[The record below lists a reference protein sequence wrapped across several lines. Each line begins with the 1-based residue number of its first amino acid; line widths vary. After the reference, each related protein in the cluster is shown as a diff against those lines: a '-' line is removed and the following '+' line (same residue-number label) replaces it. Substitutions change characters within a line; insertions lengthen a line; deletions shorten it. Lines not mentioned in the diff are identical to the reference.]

1 MEPVL
6 FVTGHVPPERVGA
19 FAALHER
26 EGVEVALFGGRALH
40 ALAGE
45 RELPFP
51 HRHVT
56 QRDVRRLAASG
67 DYRAVIGSTGGR
79 VALPGAYRGARA
91 AGVPFV
97 LWASLWAHPRSLAG
111 AAGYLPLRRI
121 YRGADAVVTYGP
133 HVSAYVRAKGARNVH
148 EAPQAV
154 DNAFWSA
161 PPTADERRAGFQ
173 ALFVGRP
180 DKQKGLGY
188 LLEAWNAARP
198 KDAVLV
204 LAGPDMTRYSRVDL
218 VPTGV
223 LAPEALR
230 NFYAAADVL
239 CVPSVPTR
247 TVRETWGLAVNEAF
261 NQATPV
267 IATDAVGAAAGGL
280 VRDGENGFLVPA
292 KDPDALA
299 AALRRLVP
307 EPRLRERM
315 GAAGRER
322 VSTYTFEAWA
332 EGFSAALRSMGAGGG
347 EPQLRARPARLQSDE
362 R

>member
-1 MEPVL
+1 MKPAL
-6 FVTGHVPPERVGA
+6 FVTGHAPPERVGA

-26 EGVEVALFGGRALH
+26 EDVEFALFGGRVLH
-40 ALAGE
+40 ATEGE
-45 RELPFP
+45 ATLPFP
-51 HRHVT
+51 HRQVG
-56 QRDVRRLAASG
+56 QGGIRALAQSG

-91 AGVPFV
+91 AGIPFV
-97 LWASLWAHPRSLAG
+97 LWASLWAHPRSPAG
-111 AAGYLPLRRI
+111 VAGYLPLRRI

-133 HVSAYVRAKGARNVH
+133 HVSAYVRGKGATNVH

-154 DNAFWSA
+154 DNAFWSQPA
-161 PPTADERRAGFQ
+161 TEDERRSGFQ

-180 DKQKGLGY
+180 DKQKGLRY

-198 KDAVLV
+198 RDAALVLV
-204 LAGPDMTRYSRVDL
+204 GPELTRYSRVDL

-223 LAPEALR
+223 LKPAALR

-247 TVRETWGLAVNEAF
+247 TVRETWGLVINEAM
-261 NQATPV
+261 NQATPI

-280 VRDGENGFLVPA
+280 VRDGKTGLVVPA
-292 KDPDALA
+292 KDAGALA
-299 AALRRLVP
+299 GALRRVA
-307 EPRLRERM
+307 ENRALRRKLGEGGRAEVQKHTFAAW
-315 GAAGRER
+315 AAGFSEALASIAVSRE
-322 VSTYTFEAWA
+322 
-332 EGFSAALRSMGAGGG
+332 M
-347 EPQLRARPARLQSDE
+347 E

>member
-1 MEPVL
+1 MESVL

-40 ALAGE
+40 AVAGE

-56 QRDVRRLAASG
+56 QRDVRRLAATG
-67 DYRAVIGSTGGR
+67 DYRAVVGSTGGR
-79 VALPGAYRGARA
+79 IALPGAYRGARA
-91 AGVPFV
+91 AGVPFL
-97 LWASLWAHPRSLAG
+97 LWTSLWAHPRSPAG

-121 YRGADAVVTYGP
+121 YRSADAVVTYGP

-161 PPTADERRAGFQ
+161 PPTADERRAAFQ

-188 LLEAWNAARP
+188 LLEGWTAARP
-198 KDAVLV
+198 KDAALV
-204 LAGPDMTRYSRVDL
+204 LAGPEMTRFSRVDL

-223 LAPEALR
+223 LEPAALR
-230 NFYAAADVL
+230 NFYAAVDVL

-247 TVRETWGLAVNEAF
+247 TVRETWGMAVNEAF

-280 VRDGENGFLVPA
+280 VRDGENGFVVPA
-292 KDPDALA
+292 KDPRALA
-299 AALRRLVP
+299 DALRRLVRDP
-307 EPRLRERM
+307 GLRGRL
-315 GAAGRER
+315 GSAGRER
-322 VSTYTFEAWA
+322 VAAYTFEAWA
-332 EGFSAALRSMGAGGG
+332 AGFTAALRTAGADR
-347 EPQLRARPARLQSDE
+347 PQLPRRPARLESDE

>member
-1 MEPVL
+1 MKPVL
-6 FVTGHVPPERVGA
+6 FVTGHAPPERVGA
-19 FAALHER
+19 FQALHER
-26 EGVEVALFGGRALH
+26 EGIELALFGGRSLH
-40 ALAGE
+40 GSEGE
-45 RELPFP
+45 RALPVP
-51 HRHVT
+51 VNWVA
-56 QRDVRRLAASG
+56 QREVRALAASG
-67 DYRAVIGSTGGR
+67 DYRAVVGSTGGR
-79 VALPGAYRGARA
+79 IALPGAYRGARA

-97 LWASLWAHPRSLAG
+97 LWTSLWAHPRSLAG

-121 YRGADAVVTYGP
+121 YRNADAVVTYGP
-133 HVSAYVRAKGARNVH
+133 HVSDYVRAKGARNVH

-161 PPTADERRAGFQ
+161 PPTNDERRAAFQ

-180 DKQKGLGY
+180 DKQKGLGD

-204 LAGPDMTRYSRVDL
+204 LAGPEMTRYSRVDL

-223 LAPEALR
+223 LGPAALR

-280 VRDGENGFLVPA
+280 VRDGENGFVVPA

-299 AALRRLVP
+299 RSLRRLVR

-322 VSTYTFEAWA
+322 VSAYTFEAWA
-332 EGFSAALRSMGAGGG
+332 EGLSAALRSVGAGGG

>member
-1 MEPVL
+1 
-6 FVTGHVPPERVGA
+6 
-19 FAALHER
+19 
-26 EGVEVALFGGRALH
+26 
-40 ALAGE
+40 
-45 RELPFP
+45 
-51 HRHVT
+51 
-56 QRDVRRLAASG
+56 
-67 DYRAVIGSTGGR
+67 
-79 VALPGAYRGARA
+79 
-91 AGVPFV
+91 VPFV
-97 LWASLWAHPRSLAG
+97 LWTSLWAHPRSLAG

-161 PPTADERRAGFQ
+161 PPTADERRANFQ

-198 KDAVLV
+198 RDGALV
-204 LAGPDMTRYSRVDL
+204 LAGPDMTRWSRVDL
-218 VPTGV
+218 VPTGT

-247 TVRETWGLAVNEAF
+247 TVRETWGLAVNEAM

-280 VRDGENGFLVPA
+280 VRDAENGFVVPA
-292 KDPDALA
+292 KDPKALA
-299 AALRRLVP
+299 EALRRLIG
-307 EPRLRERM
+307 ESDLRARLGE
-315 GAAGRER
+315 AGRAAVR
-322 VSTYTFEAWA
+322 DYTFDAWA
-332 EGFSAALRSMGAGGG
+332 RGFSAALASIGESRGG
-347 EPQLRARPARLQSDE
+347 ER
-362 R
+362 

>member
-1 MEPVL
+1 MKPVL
-6 FVTGHVPPERVGA
+6 FVTGHAPPERVGA

-26 EGVEVALFGGRALH
+26 EDVEFALFGGRELH
-40 ALAGE
+40 GTTGADA
-45 RELPFP
+45 LPFP
-51 HRHVT
+51 HRWVG
-56 QRDVRRLAASG
+56 QGEVRRLVQSG

-79 VALPGAYRGARA
+79 VALPGGYRGARA

-97 LWASLWAHPRSLAG
+97 LWASLWAHPRSPAG

-133 HVSAYVRAKGARNVH
+133 HVSAYVRSKGATNVH

-154 DNAFWSA
+154 DNAFWSQPA
-161 PPTADERRAGFQ
+161 TEDERRAGFQ

-180 DKQKGLGY
+180 DKQKGLRY

-198 KDAVLV
+198 RDAALILV
-204 LAGPDMTRYSRVDL
+204 GPELTRYSRVDL

-223 LAPEALR
+223 LEPAALR

-247 TVRETWGLAVNEAF
+247 TVRETWGLAINEAM
-261 NQATPV
+261 NQATPI

-280 VRDGENGFLVPA
+280 VRDRETGLVVPA
-292 KDPDALA
+292 KDAGALTG
-299 AALRRLVP
+299 ALRRLAQN
-307 EPRLRERM
+307 RALRAELGEAGRAEVQKHTFAAW
-315 GAAGRER
+315 AAGFSGALASIAVSRE
-322 VSTYTFEAWA
+322 V
-332 EGFSAALRSMGAGGG
+332 
-347 EPQLRARPARLQSDE
+347 E

>member
-1 MEPVL
+1 MESVL
-6 FVTGHVPPERVGA
+6 FVTGHVPPERVGG

-56 QRDVRRLAASG
+56 QRDVRRLAATG
-67 DYRAVIGSTGGR
+67 DYRAVVASTGGR

-91 AGVPFV
+91 AGLPFV
-97 LWASLWAHPRSLAG
+97 LWPSLWAHPRSLAG
-111 AAGYLPLRRI
+111 AAGYVPLRRI

-133 HVSAYVRAKGARNVH
+133 HVSAYVRRKGAHNVH

-154 DNAFWSA
+154 DNAFWSEPA
-161 PPTADERRAGFQ
+161 TSDERRGAFQ

-188 LLEAWNAARP
+188 LLEAWNQARP
-198 KDAVLV
+198 ADAALI
-204 LAGPDMTRYSRVDL
+204 LAGPEMGRFTRGDL
-218 VPTGV
+218 VPVGT
-223 LAPEALR
+223 LDPPALR

-239 CVPSVPTR
+239 CIPSVPTR
-247 TVRETWGLAVNEAF
+247 TVRETWGLAVNEAM
-261 NQATPV
+261 NQRTPI

-280 VRDGENGFLVPA
+280 VRDGETGLVVPA
-292 KDPDALA
+292 GDRDALA
-299 AALRRLVP
+299 SGLRRL
-307 EPRLRERM
+307 
-315 GAAGRER
+315 A
-322 VSTYTFEAWA
+322 
-332 EGFSAALRSMGAGGG
+332 
-347 EPQLRARPARLQSDE
+347 
-362 R
+362 

>member
-1 MEPVL
+1 MESVL

-26 EGVEVALFGGRALH
+26 EGVEVALFGGQALH

-67 DYRAVIGSTGGR
+67 DYRAVIGPPRGG

-111 AAGYLPLRRI
+111 PAGYLPLRRI
-121 YRGADAVVTYGP
+121 YRGADAVVPYGP
-133 HVSAYVRAKGARNVH
+133 PVSAYVRAKGAVNVH

-154 DNAFWSA
+154 DNAFWA
-161 PPTADERRAGFQ
+161 AAPTADERRAAFQ

-198 KDAVLV
+198 KDAALV
-204 LAGPDMTRYSRVDL
+204 LAGPEMTRFSRVDL

-223 LAPEALR
+223 LQPVALR

-239 CVPSVPTR
+239 CAPSVPTR
-247 TVRETWGLAVNEAF
+247 TVRETWGMAVNEAF

-267 IATDAVGAAAGGL
+267 VATEAVGAAAGGL
-280 VRDGENGFLVPA
+280 VRDGENGFVVPA

-299 AALRRLVP
+299 GALGRLV
-307 EPRLRERM
+307 RDQGLREAL
-315 GAAGRER
+315 GAAARER
-322 VSTYTFEAWA
+322 VGAYTFEGWA
-332 EGFSAALRSMGAGGG
+332 EGFSAALRTVGAGQA
-347 EPQLRARPARLQSDE
+347 QLPRRPPRLQFDE

>member
-1 MEPVL
+1 VKPVL
-6 FVTGHVPPERVGA
+6 FVTGHAPPERVGA
-19 FAALHER
+19 FAALAER
-26 EGVEVALFGGRALH
+26 EDVVFALFGGRSLH
-40 ALAGE
+40 GAEGE
-45 RELPFP
+45 RDLPF
-51 HRHVT
+51 RALEVG
-56 QRDVRRLAASG
+56 QGEVRRLAQSG

-154 DNAFWSA
+154 DNAFWGQ
-161 PPTADERRAGFQ
+161 PPTEDERRASFQ
-173 ALFVGRP
+173 ALFVGRA

-188 LLEAWNAARP
+188 LLEAWNAVRP
-198 KDAVLV
+198 RDAALVLV
-204 LAGPDMTRYSRVDL
+204 GPGLTRYSRVDL

-223 LAPEALR
+223 VESVALR

-239 CVPSVPTR
+239 CVPSIPTR
-247 TVRETWGLAVNEAF
+247 TVRETWGLAVNEAM
-261 NQATPV
+261 NQATPI

-280 VRDGENGFLVPA
+280 VRDGETGLVVPA
-292 KDPDALA
+292 KDAQALA
-299 AALRRLVP
+299 GALRRVVQN
-307 EPRLRERM
+307 RALRAEL
-315 GAAGRER
+315 GAGGQAAVRK
-322 VSTYTFEAWA
+322 YTFSAWA
-332 EGFSAALRSMGAGGG
+332 GGFSAALHSIDVSR
-347 EPQLRARPARLQSDE
+347 ELE

>member
-1 MEPVL
+1 MESVL

-40 ALAGE
+40 AVAGE

-67 DYRAVIGSTGGR
+67 DYRAVVGSTGGR
-79 VALPGAYRGARA
+79 IALPGAYRGAHA

-97 LWASLWAHPRSLAG
+97 LWSSLWAHPRSLAG

-121 YRGADAVVTYGP
+121 YRNADAVVTYGP
-133 HVSAYVRAKGARNVH
+133 HVSAYVKRHGAGNVF

-161 PPTADERRAGFQ
+161 PATQDERRAPFQ

-180 DKQKGLGY
+180 DRQKGLAT

-198 KDAVLV
+198 SDGALV
-204 LAGPDMTRYSRVDL
+204 LAGPGMGRYTRADL
-218 VPTGV
+218 VPVGT
-223 LAPEALR
+223 LDPPALR

-247 TVRETWGLAVNEAF
+247 TVRETWGLAVTEAM
-261 NQATPV
+261 NQRTP
-267 IATDAVGAAAGGL
+267 ITATDAVGAAAGGL
-280 VRDGENGFLVPA
+280 VRDGETGLVVPA
-292 KDPDALA
+292 GDRDALA
-299 AALRRLVP
+299 SGLRRL
-307 EPRLRERM
+307 
-315 GAAGRER
+315 AHDAQ
-322 VSTYTFEAWA
+322 
-332 EGFSAALRSMGAGGG
+332 LRSELA
-347 EPQLRARPARLQSDE
+347 ENAHAA
-362 R
+362 

>member
-1 MEPVL
+1 MKPVL
-6 FVTGHVPPERVGA
+6 FVTGHAPPERVGA
-19 FAALHER
+19 FSALHER
-26 EGVEVALFGGRALH
+26 EGVEFALFGGRALH
-40 ALAGE
+40 ATEGE
-45 RELPFP
+45 ATLSFP
-51 HRHVT
+51 HRHVG
-56 QRDVRRLAASG
+56 QGAIRALAQSG

-111 AAGYLPLRRI
+111 AAGYLALRRI

-133 HVSAYVRAKGARNVH
+133 HVSAYVRAKGAVNVH

-154 DNAFWSA
+154 DNAFWAA
-161 PPTADERRAGFQ
+161 PATADERRAAFQ

-180 DKQKGLGY
+180 DKQKGLRY
-188 LLEAWNAARP
+188 LLEAWNTARP
-198 KDAVLV
+198 RDSALILV
-204 LAGPDMTRYSRVDL
+204 GPSLTRYSRADL

-223 LAPEALR
+223 LSPAQLR

-247 TVRETWGLAVNEAF
+247 TVRETWGLTVNEAM
-261 NQATPV
+261 NQATPI

-280 VRDGENGFLVPA
+280 VRDGETGLVVPA
-292 KDPDALA
+292 GDATALA
-299 AALRRLVP
+299 GALRRLV
-307 EPRLRERM
+307 ENRALRAEL
-315 GAAGRER
+315 GAGGQAA
-322 VSTYTFEAWA
+322 VQKQTFAAWA
-332 EGFSAALRSMGAGGG
+332 AGFSAALASIALSR
-347 EPQLRARPARLQSDE
+347 EVE

>member
-1 MEPVL
+1 MKPVL
-6 FVTGHVPPERVGA
+6 FVTGYAPPERVGA
-19 FAALHER
+19 FTALHER
-26 EGVEVALFGGRALH
+26 EGVEFALFGGHALH
-40 ALAGE
+40 ATAGAAT
-45 RELPFP
+45 LPFP
-51 HRHVT
+51 HHSIG
-56 QRDVRRLAASG
+56 QGEVRRLAGSG

-133 HVSAYVRAKGARNVH
+133 HVSAYVRGKGATNVH

-154 DNAFWSA
+154 DNAFWSQPA
-161 PPTADERRAGFQ
+161 TQDERRAGFQ

-180 DKQKGLGY
+180 DKQKGLRY
-188 LLEAWNAARP
+188 LLEGWNSARP
-198 KDAVLV
+198 RDSALILV
-204 LAGPDMTRYSRVDL
+204 GPELTRYSRVDL

-223 LAPEALR
+223 LEPAMLR

-247 TVRETWGLAVNEAF
+247 TVLETWGMAVNEAM
-261 NQATPV
+261 NQGTPI

-280 VRDGENGFLVPA
+280 VRDGETGLVVPA
-292 KDPDALA
+292 KDARALA
-299 AALRRLVP
+299 GALRRLGQSRALNTQLA
-307 EPRLRERM
+307 E
-315 GAAGRER
+315 GGRAQ
-322 VSTYTFEAWA
+322 VQKYTFSAWA
-332 EGFSAALRSMGAGGG
+332 GGFSAALASIGVGR
-347 EPQLRARPARLQSDE
+347 EE

>member
-1 MEPVL
+1 VKPVL
-6 FVTGHVPPERVGA
+6 FVTGHAPPERVGA
-19 FAALHER
+19 FQALHER
-26 EGVEVALFGGRALH
+26 EGIELALFGGRSLH
-40 ALAGE
+40 GSEGE
-45 RELPFP
+45 RALPVP
-51 HRHVT
+51 VKRVA
-56 QRDVRRLAASG
+56 QRDVRALAASG
-67 DYRAVIGSTGGR
+67 NYRAVVGSTGGR

-97 LWASLWAHPRSLAG
+97 LWTSLWAHPRSLAG

-121 YRGADAVVTYGP
+121 YRNADAVVTYGP
-133 HVSAYVRAKGARNVH
+133 HVSDYVRAKGARNVH

-154 DNAFWSA
+154 DNPFWSTPA
-161 PPTADERRAGFQ
+161 TADERRAAFQ

-198 KDAVLV
+198 KDAALV
-204 LAGPDMTRYSRVDL
+204 LAGPEMTRFSRVDL

-223 LAPEALR
+223 LEPAALR

-280 VRDGENGFLVPA
+280 VRDGENGFVVPA
-292 KDPDALA
+292 KDPDALGR
-299 AALRRLVP
+299 ALRRLVRDP
-307 EPRLRERM
+307 DLRQRL
-315 GAAGRER
+315 GTAGRER
-322 VSTYTFEAWA
+322 VGAYTFEAWA
-332 EGFSAALRSMGAGGG
+332 AGFTAALHTVGADG
-347 EPQLRARPARLQSDE
+347 PQLPRRPARLRSDE

>member
-1 MEPVL
+1 MESVL
-6 FVTGHVPPERVGA
+6 FVTGHVPPERVGG

-56 QRDVRRLAASG
+56 QRDVRRLAATG
-67 DYRAVIGSTGGR
+67 DYRAVVASTGGR

-91 AGVPFV
+91 AGLPFV
-97 LWASLWAHPRSLAG
+97 LWTSLWAHPRSLAG

-121 YRGADAVVTYGP
+121 YRGADAVVTYGA

-154 DNAFWSA
+154 DDAFWSA

-204 LAGPDMTRYSRVDL
+204 LAGPEMTRYSRVDL

-223 LAPEALR
+223 LEPPALR

-247 TVRETWGLAVNEAF
+247 TVRETWGLIVNEAM
-261 NQATPV
+261 NQATPI

-280 VRDGENGFLVPA
+280 VQNDANGLVVPA
-292 KDPDALA
+292 KEPDALA
-299 AALRRLVP
+299 AAIRKL
-307 EPRLRERM
+307 
-315 GAAGRER
+315 A
-322 VSTYTFEAWA
+322 
-332 EGFSAALRSMGAGGG
+332 
-347 EPQLRARPARLQSDE
+347 
-362 R
+362 

>member
-1 MEPVL
+1 MKPVL
-6 FVTGHVPPERVGA
+6 FVTGHAPPERVGA

-26 EGVEVALFGGRALH
+26 EDVEFALFGGRALH
-40 ALAGE
+40 GATGADA
-45 RELPFP
+45 LPFP
-51 HRHVT
+51 HRWVG
-56 QRDVRRLAASG
+56 QGEVRRLVQSG
-67 DYRAVIGSTGGR
+67 DFRAVIGSTGGR
-79 VALPGAYRGARA
+79 VALPSGYRGARA

-97 LWASLWAHPRSLAG
+97 LWASLWAHPRSPAG

-133 HVSAYVRAKGARNVH
+133 HVSAYVRSKGATNVH

-154 DNAFWSA
+154 DNAFWSQPA
-161 PPTADERRAGFQ
+161 TEDERRAGFQ

-180 DKQKGLGY
+180 DKQKGLRY

-198 KDAVLV
+198 RDAALILV
-204 LAGPDMTRYSRVDL
+204 GPELTRYSRVDL

-223 LAPEALR
+223 LEPAALR

-247 TVRETWGLAVNEAF
+247 TVRETWGLAINEAM
-261 NQATPV
+261 NQATPI

-280 VRDGENGFLVPA
+280 VRDRETGLVVPA
-292 KDPDALA
+292 KDAGALA
-299 AALRRLVP
+299 GALRRLAQN
-307 EPRLRERM
+307 RALRAELGEAGRAEVQKHTFAAW
-315 GAAGRER
+315 AAGFSGALASIAVSRE
-322 VSTYTFEAWA
+322 V
-332 EGFSAALRSMGAGGG
+332 
-347 EPQLRARPARLQSDE
+347 E